1 MRGKDHRAVS
11 YDVTDAAENN
21 VWLLTDQDHDTKRP
35 WQKNELR
42 ASLAFI
48 PAIGH
53 PIAALLTATVA
64 LKP

>member
-1 MRGKDHRAVS
+1 MS

-21 VWLLTDQDHDTKRP
+21 DTMDHDTKRP

-42 ASLAFI
+42 AILVFV
-48 PAIGH
+48 PATGH
-53 PIAALLTATVA
+53 PIAALVTATIA

>member
-21 VWLLTDQDHDTKRP
+21 DTMDHDTKRP

-42 ASLAFI
+42 AILVFV
-48 PAIGH
+48 PATGH
-53 PIAALLTATVA
+53 PIAALVTATIA